1 MATFTYQ
8 YRDSSGSLK
17 SGTVEAENRS
27 KAFEVLKARGVTPL
41 SVVLGKP
48 TTLVSKSRGSFWW
61 VFVAISIVACVVIGV
76 FVFLRQGPVRQ
87 EVAHA
92 HDRKSKERID
102 HPARKPSVERPQ
114 PPKVTRASSKPV
126 ASAEPEKVAPI
137 VSNVVET
144 TSDSAPT
151 NKIFRAPSLS
161 RRTVTLMDGTTGE
174 LTSRRIFG
182 QDKPLDL
189 QIMAVTKPGGMASGL
204 RSLLLRYSD
213 DEIVAMLKQPV
224 AYDTSDPEDVRLIKM
239 RVQAQKNIVLDFLR
253 QGGTVTDAINQMCQ
267 SAGKERIEMRND
279 QIALNMLMKS
289 GDSEAVHR
297 FLEERNESRREAG
310 LPELSL
316 PSALQPQQE
325 EQSK

>member
-17 SGTVEAENRS
+17 LGTVEAENRS
-27 KAFEVLKARGVTPL
+27 KAFEVLKERGVTPL
-41 SVVLGKP
+41 SVVLGKA
-48 TTLVSKSRGSFWW
+48 TTMVSKSRGSFWW

-76 FVFLRQGPVRQ
+76 FVFLRQVPVRQ
-87 EVAHA
+87 EVAHT
-92 HDRKSKERID
+92 HDRKPKERID
-102 HPARKPSVERPQ
+102 HSARKPSVERPQ
-114 PPKVTRASSKPV
+114 SPKVTRASSKPV
-126 ASAEPEKVAPI
+126 APAEPEKVAPI

-144 TSDSAPT
+144 TTDSAPT

-289 GDSEAVHR
+289 GNSEAVHR